1 MLALIQHNSA
11 HADLQNADTHGRD
24 MKAVAALC
32 ALAAFS
38 SGLCV
43 FAQSYP
49 VKPIRWIV
57 TFPPGGPTDVIARA
71 VGAKLTEAW
80 GQQVVIDNRAGAG
93 GIIGTELAAKSA
105 ADGYT
110 LLFGT
115 SSGLSVNPA
124 LNSTLPY
131 DPERDFAPV
140 SLLVINPQILVVNIA
155 VPVNS
160 LKELIAL
167 AKSKPGQLNYGS
179 VGRGSPNHLGMEL
192 LKSLAGIEIVHVPYK
207 GTAPAV
213 TDLMAGQVQLLFN
226 SMPSVLPL
234 VKSGKLRGLAVGS
247 AQRSPAAPEIPTV
260 AEAGV
265 PGFEYVTWYGMFAPA
280 RTPAMIVAKLNAQV
294 VKILAGPEM
303 AQRLASQGAEPR
315 SSTPAEL
322 ALFMRVETERWRK
335 VIKSAGIRID

>member
-1 MLALIQHNSA
+1 
-11 HADLQNADTHGRD
+11 D
-24 MKAVAALC
+24 MRAVAALC
-32 ALAAFS
+32 ALAAFAFVPS
-38 SGLCV
+38 AH
-43 FAQSYP
+43 AQSYP
-49 VKPIRWIV
+49 AKPIRWIV
-57 TFPPGGPTDVIARA
+57 TFPPGGPTDVIARM

-93 GIIGTELAAKSA
+93 GVIGTELAAKSA

-124 LNSTLPY
+124 LSSKLPY
-131 DPERDFAPV
+131 DPARDFAPV
-140 SLLVINPQILVVNIA
+140 SLLVINPQILVVNNA

-167 AKSKPGQLNYGS
+167 AKSRPGQLNYGS

-192 LKSLAGIEIVHVPYK
+192 LKSLAGIEMVHVPYK
-207 GTAPAV
+207 GTSPAV
-213 TDLMAGQVQLLFN
+213 TDLLAGQVQLLFN

-234 VKSGKLRGLAVGS
+234 VKSGKLKGLAVGS
-247 AQRSPAAPEIPTV
+247 AQRSPAAPEIPTI

-265 PGFEYVTWYGMFAPA
+265 PGFEYITWYGMFAPA
-280 RTPAMIVAKLNAQV
+280 RTPVNIVAKLNAQV
-294 VKILAGPEM
+294 VKILAEPEM

-322 ALFMRVETERWRK
+322 ATFMRDETERWKK
-335 VIKSAGIRID
+335 VIRSAGIKAE

>member
-1 MLALIQHNSA
+1 M
-11 HADLQNADTHGRD
+11 R
-24 MKAVAALC
+24 AVAALC
-32 ALAAFS
+32 ALAAFAFGHS
-38 SGLCV
+38 VL
-43 FAQSYP
+43 AQSYP
-49 VKPIRWIV
+49 GKPIRWIV
-57 TFPPGGPTDVIARA
+57 TFPPGGPTDVIART

-80 GQQVVIDNRAGAG
+80 GQPVVVDNRAGAG
-93 GIIGTELAAKSA
+93 GVIGTDLAAKSA

-115 SSGLSVNPA
+115 SAGLSVNPA
-124 LNSTLPY
+124 LSSKLPY
-131 DPERDFAPV
+131 DPARDFAPV
-140 SLLVINPQILVVNIA
+140 SLLVINPQILVVNNA

-167 AKSKPGQLNYGS
+167 AKSRPGQLNYGS

-192 LKSLAGIEIVHVPYK
+192 LKSLAGIEMVHVPYK

-213 TDLMAGQVQLLFN
+213 TDLLAGQVQLLFN

-234 VKSGKLRGLAVGS
+234 VKSGKLKGLAVGS

-260 AEAGV
+260 AQAGV

-280 RTPAMIVAKLNAQV
+280 RTPANIVAKLNAQV
-294 VKILAGPEM
+294 VKILAEPEM

-322 ALFMRVETERWRK
+322 AVFMRDETERWKK
-335 VIKSAGIRID
+335 VINSAGIRID